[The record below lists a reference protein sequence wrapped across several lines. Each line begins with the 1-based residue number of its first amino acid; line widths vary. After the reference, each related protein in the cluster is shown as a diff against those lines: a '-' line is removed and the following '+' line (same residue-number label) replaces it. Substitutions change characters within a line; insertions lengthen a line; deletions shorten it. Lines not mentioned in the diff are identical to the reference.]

1 MYGIER
7 KRVVVVENLDEE
19 EELGNS
25 VNRIYP
31 NIKYITQQDMN
42 RHSRVNGTKIML
54 NKCYSNMETH

>member
-54 NKCYSNMETH
+54 DKCYSNMETH